1 MLIGL
6 RFLICQL
13 LILGPAVL
21 IVGGLV
27 GGEWVR
33 SLNVKPRAIA
43 PALIALTI
51 ALLPDFFMLVS
62 LLTGDRIIPIVANT
76 DNMQVFSSWQ
86 VISGILIA
94 IALSL
99 SLFKRR
105 NGRNQSLRASLI
117 LLFIHGAVTLLFFS
131 DAVLAWF
138 TT

>member
-1 MLIGL
+1 MLSGL
-6 RFLICQL
+6 RFLICQF
-13 LILGPAVL
+13 LILAPAVL

-27 GGEWVR
+27 GREWVQ
-33 SLNVKPRAIA
+33 SLDVKPRAVR

-62 LLTGDRIIPIVANT
+62 LFTGDRIIPIVPNS
-76 DNMQVFSSWQ
+76 DNMPLFSSWQ

-94 IALSL
+94 IAVSL
-99 SLFKRR
+99 SFIERK
-105 NGRNQSLRASLI
+105 NGRNHSLRASLI

-131 DAVLAWF
+131 DTVSAWF